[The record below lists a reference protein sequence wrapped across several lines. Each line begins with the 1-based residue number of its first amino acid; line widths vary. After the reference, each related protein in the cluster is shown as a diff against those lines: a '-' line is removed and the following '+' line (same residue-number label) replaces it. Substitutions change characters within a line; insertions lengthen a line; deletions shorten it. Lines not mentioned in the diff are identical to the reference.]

1 MKNSILLFSLLLI
14 FACNQS
20 SKTEKLASRMVDN
33 EELKKIY
40 EEDQTDR
47 QTGNIDWSIVSK
59 RDSIRQARVYELLDL
74 NKVNTSVDFSNAA
87 LIFQHG
93 GDTIASS
100 MAVKLMRKAIEL
112 DSTADKWLLAAA
124 IDRDLMRKG
133 KPQIFGTQFRRMN
146 NGPWELY
153 NLDTT
158 KVSDTKRKEYR
169 VETLAEQREK
179 LIMMNKEKLSDLLS
193 SGKDIDEIIEF
204 CQTQNLK
211 SSNYDLSE
219 RGINTFGYQL
229 MSQDKNE
236 AALKIFELNTK
247 LYPASFNTYDSYG
260 ECLVKIGEIEEG
272 IKAYEKALELNPENK
287 NAEIVLTKLKKG

>member
-1 MKNSILLFSLLLI
+1 MKNSILLFSMI

-40 EEDQTDR
+40 EEDQIDR

-247 LYPASFNTYDSYG
+247 LYPTSFNTYDSYG